1 MNSLEPTDRRRWA
14 AQGALCTSLVV
25 VTIDNTVLNTAI
37 PTLARELHA
46 TTVDLQWINNAY
58 TLAFAALLITAG
70 GLGARFGH
78 RRILLTGLTLFALG
92 SACAAL
98 SHTSLQLIGWRTVMG
113 AAAALVM
120 PATLSLVV
128 SIFAP
133 HERGRAIGIWSA
145 TAGLGIAIG
154 PVAGGV
160 LLEHFNWGSV
170 FWINLPLV
178 AGVIAATILLVPPAR
193 GITKGSFDIPGLL
206 LSAGGLALMVDALTQ
221 ASLRGWSSPVTL
233 VEIVSATA
241 LLAVFI
247 WWELRASAPMTDVR
261 IFTSRVFSISNAIL
275 AVTFFAVFGVLFT
288 YTQYLQLVRGYGPLV
303 AGVGAVPFAIVMAA
317 VASSSDRMV
326 GRFGVRSSIASG
338 LAVMS
343 VGLLVL
349 SIAADRYAPFG
360 ILAAIMALV
369 GAGMGL
375 VMAPATTT
383 SISSVAPQQASMA
396 SSINSVVRELGGV
409 LGVAVIGTV
418 VATVFRSRFEP
429 GVDTSTADLAQIHA
443 GAPPASALTDAA
455 NQAYTSAM
463 STGIQICAAVAF
475 VGALAVIA
483 LFPAPRLPAPR
494 RPVSSPPAD
503 LANSDDADARSSS
516 NP

>member
-14 AQGALCTSLVV
+14 ALGALCTSLVV
-25 VTIDNTVLNTAI
+25 VTIDNTILNTAI
-37 PTLARELHA
+37 PTLARELRA
-46 TTVDLQWINNAY
+46 TTVDLQWITNAY

-78 RRILLTGLTLFALG
+78 RRILLTGLTVFALG
-92 SACAAL
+92 SAFAAL

-128 SIFAP
+128 SMFAP

-160 LLEHFNWGSV
+160 LLEHFSWGSV
-170 FWINLPLV
+170 FWINVPLV
-178 AGVIAATILLVPPAR
+178 AGVIAATVSLVPPAR
-193 GITKGSFDIPGLL
+193 GITKVRSTSPAPVIRRRTGFDRGCPHPGKP
-206 LSAGGLALMVDALTQ
+206 SRMVVARH
-221 ASLRGWSSPVTL
+221 AS
-233 VEIVSATA
+233 EIVSATA
-241 LLAVFI
+241 LLAGFV

-261 IFTSRVFSISNAIL
+261 IFTSRVFSTSNAIL
-275 AVTFFAVFGVLFT
+275 AVTFFSLFGVLFT

-303 AGVGAVPFAIVMAA
+303 AGVGAVPFAIVMAT

-326 GRFGVRSSIASG
+326 GRFGVRSSIATG

-343 VGLLVL
+343 AGLLVL

-383 SISSVAPQQASMA
+383 SMSSVAPQQASMA

-429 GVDTSTADLAQIHA
+429 GVDTSTADPAQIHA

-483 LFPAPRLPAPR
+483 LFPAPR
-494 RPVSSPPAD
+494 RPVSCPPAD

>member
-14 AQGALCTSLVV
+14 ALGALCTSLVV
-25 VTIDNTVLNTAI
+25 VTIDNTILNTAI
-37 PTLARELHA
+37 PTLARELRA
-46 TTVDLQWINNAY
+46 TTVDLQWITNAY

-92 SACAAL
+92 SAFAAL
-98 SHTSLQLIGWRTVMG
+98 SHTSMQLIGWRTVMG

-128 SIFAP
+128 SMFAP
-133 HERGRAIGIWSA
+133 QERGRAIGIWSA

-160 LLEHFNWGSV
+160 LLEHFSWGSV
-170 FWINLPLV
+170 FWINVPLV
-178 AGVIAATILLVPPAR
+178 AGVIAATVFLVPPAR

-206 LSAGGLALMVDALTQ
+206 LSAGGLALIVDALTQ
-221 ASLRGWSSPVTL
+221 ASLRGWSSPVTVL
-233 VEIVSATA
+233 EIVSATA
-241 LLAVFI
+241 LLAGFV

-261 IFTSRVFSISNAIL
+261 IFTSRVFSTSNAIL
-275 AVTFFAVFGVLFT
+275 AVTFFALFGVLFT

-303 AGVGAVPFAIVMAA
+303 AGVGAVPFAIVMAT

-326 GRFGVRSSIASG
+326 GRFGVRSSIATG

-343 VGLLVL
+343 AGLLVL

-383 SISSVAPQQASMA
+383 SMSSVAPQQASMA

-429 GVDTSTADLAQIHA
+429 GVGTSTADPAQIHA
-443 GAPPASALTDAA
+443 GAPRECLDRRSEPGLQLGDEYRNPNLCRSRVRRCVGRHCTVSRT
-455 NQAYTSAM
+455 TSPGFL
-463 STGIQICAAVAF
+463 SS
-475 VGALAVIA
+475 
-483 LFPAPRLPAPR
+483 R
-494 RPVSSPPAD
+494 RPRQ
-503 LANSDDADARSSS
+503 LG
-516 NP
+516 

>member
-14 AQGALCTSLVV
+14 ALGALCTSLVV
-25 VTIDNTVLNTAI
+25 VTIDNTILNTAI
-37 PTLARELHA
+37 PTLARELRA
-46 TTVDLQWINNAY
+46 TTVDLQWITNAY

-92 SACAAL
+92 SAFAAL
-98 SHTSLQLIGWRTVMG
+98 SHTSMQLIGWRTVMG

-128 SIFAP
+128 SMFAP
-133 HERGRAIGIWSA
+133 QERGRAIGIWSA

-160 LLEHFNWGSV
+160 LLEHFSWGSV
-170 FWINLPLV
+170 FWINVPLV
-178 AGVIAATILLVPPAR
+178 AGVIAATVFLVPPAR

-206 LSAGGLALMVDALTQ
+206 LSAGGLALIVDALTQ
-221 ASLRGWSSPVTL
+221 ASLRGWSSPVTVL
-233 VEIVSATA
+233 EIVSATA
-241 LLAVFI
+241 LLAGFV

-261 IFTSRVFSISNAIL
+261 IFTSRVFSTSNAIL
-275 AVTFFAVFGVLFT
+275 AVTFFALFGVLFT

-303 AGVGAVPFAIVMAA
+303 AGVGAVPFAIVMAT

-326 GRFGVRSSIASG
+326 GRFGVRSSIATG

-343 VGLLVL
+343 AGLLVL

-383 SISSVAPQQASMA
+383 SMSSVAPQQASMA

-429 GVDTSTADLAQIHA
+429 GVGTSTADPAQIHA

-455 NQAYTSAM
+455 NQAYNSAM

-483 LFPAPRLPAPR
+483 LFPAPR
-494 RPVSSPPAD
+494 RPVSCPPAD

>member
-1 MNSLEPTDRRRWA
+1 MNSLHLTDRRRWA
-14 AQGALCTSLVV
+14 ALGALCTSLVV
-25 VTIDNTVLNTAI
+25 VTIDNTILNTAI
-37 PTLARELHA
+37 PTLARELPA

-78 RRILLTGLTLFALG
+78 RRILLTGLTLFTLG
-92 SACAAL
+92 SAFAAL

-128 SIFAP
+128 SMFVP

-160 LLEHFNWGSV
+160 LLEHFSWGSV
-170 FWINLPLV
+170 FWINVPLV
-178 AGVIAATILLVPPAR
+178 AVVIAATVSLVPSVE
-193 GITKGSFDIPGLL
+193 GMGKGSFDIPGLL
-206 LSAGGLALMVDALTQ
+206 LSAGGLALIVDALTQ
-221 ASLRGWSSPVTL
+221 ASLRGWPSPITL
-233 VEIVSATA
+233 LEIVSATA
-241 LLAVFI
+241 LLAGFV
-247 WWELRASAPMTDVR
+247 WWELRAPAPMTDVR

-275 AVTFFAVFGVLFT
+275 AATFFALFGVLFT
-288 YTQYLQLVRGYGPLV
+288 YTQYLQFVRGYGPLI
-303 AGVGAVPFAIVMAA
+303 AGVGAVPFALVMAA
-317 VASSSDRMV
+317 VASSSDRVV
-326 GRFGVRSSIASG
+326 GRLGVRSSIAGG
-338 LAVMS
+338 LTLMS

-349 SIAADRYAPFG
+349 SIAAGRYAPFG

-375 VMAPATTT
+375 VMAPATTA
-383 SISSVAPQQASMA
+383 SMSSVAPQQAPMA

-409 LGVAVIGTV
+409 LGVAVVGTV

-429 GVDTSTADLAQIHA
+429 GVGTSTVDLAQIHA
-443 GAPPASALTDAA
+443 DAPTVSAVADAA
-455 NQAYTSAM
+455 NQAYSSAM
-463 STGIQICAAVAF
+463 CIGIQICAAVAF
-475 VGALAVIA
+475 LGALTIIT
-483 LFPAPRLPAPR
+483 LFPAPRRPA
-494 RPVSSPPAD
+494 SCPPAD
-503 LANSDDADARSSS
+503 PANSDGEGVRLPS

>member
-14 AQGALCTSLVV
+14 ALGALCTSLVV

-78 RRILLTGLTLFALG
+78 RRVLLTGLTLFALG

-98 SHTSLQLIGWRTVMG
+98 SHTALQLIGWRTVMG

-128 SIFAP
+128 AMFAP

-178 AGVIAATILLVPPAR
+178 AGVIAATVFLVPPTR

-206 LSAGGLALMVDALTQ
+206 LSAGGLALIVDALTQ

-275 AVTFFAVFGVLFT
+275 AVTFFALFGVLFT

-383 SISSVAPQQASMA
+383 SMSSVAPQQASMV

-483 LFPAPRLPAPR
+483 LFPAPR
-494 RPVSSPPAD
+494 RPVSCPPAD

>member
-14 AQGALCTSLVV
+14 ALGALCTSLVV
-25 VTIDNTVLNTAI
+25 VTIDNTILNTAI
-37 PTLARELHA
+37 PTLARELRA
-46 TTVDLQWINNAY
+46 TTVDLQWITNAY

-92 SACAAL
+92 SAFAAL
-98 SHTSLQLIGWRTVMG
+98 SHTSMQLIGWRTVMG

-128 SIFAP
+128 SMFAP
-133 HERGRAIGIWSA
+133 QERGRAIGIWSA

-160 LLEHFNWGSV
+160 LLEHFSWGSV
-170 FWINLPLV
+170 FWINVPLV
-178 AGVIAATILLVPPAR
+178 AGVIAATVFLVPPAR

-206 LSAGGLALMVDALTQ
+206 LSAGGLALIVDALTQ
-221 ASLRGWSSPVTL
+221 ASLRGWSSPVTVL
-233 VEIVSATA
+233 EIVSATA
-241 LLAVFI
+241 LLAGFV

-261 IFTSRVFSISNAIL
+261 IFTSRVFSTSNAIL
-275 AVTFFAVFGVLFT
+275 AVTFFALFGVLFT

-303 AGVGAVPFAIVMAA
+303 AGVGAVPFAIVMAT

-326 GRFGVRSSIASG
+326 GRFGVRSSIATG

-343 VGLLVL
+343 AGLLVL

-383 SISSVAPQQASMA
+383 SMSSVAPQQASMA

-429 GVDTSTADLAQIHA
+429 GVGTSTADPAQIHA

-483 LFPAPRLPAPR
+483 LFPAPR
-494 RPVSSPPAD
+494 RPVSCPPAD

>member
-14 AQGALCTSLVV
+14 ALGALCTSLVV
-25 VTIDNTVLNTAI
+25 VTIDNTILNTAI
-37 PTLARELHA
+37 PTLARELQA
-46 TTVDLQWINNAY
+46 TTVDLQWITNAY

-92 SACAAL
+92 SAFAAL
-98 SHTSLQLIGWRTVMG
+98 SHTSMQLIGWRTVMG

-128 SIFAP
+128 SMFAP
-133 HERGRAIGIWSA
+133 QERGRAIGIWSA

-160 LLEHFNWGSV
+160 LLEHFSWGSV
-170 FWINLPLV
+170 FWINVPLV
-178 AGVIAATILLVPPAR
+178 AGVIAATVFLVPPAR

-206 LSAGGLALMVDALTQ
+206 LSAGGLALIVDALTQ
-221 ASLRGWSSPVTL
+221 ASLRGWSSPVTVL
-233 VEIVSATA
+233 EIVSATA
-241 LLAVFI
+241 LLAGFV

-261 IFTSRVFSISNAIL
+261 IFTSRVFSTSNAIL
-275 AVTFFAVFGVLFT
+275 AVTFFALFGVLFT

-303 AGVGAVPFAIVMAA
+303 AGVGAVPFAIVMAT

-326 GRFGVRSSIASG
+326 GRFGVRSSIATG

-343 VGLLVL
+343 AGLLVL

-383 SISSVAPQQASMA
+383 SMSSVAPQQASMA

-429 GVDTSTADLAQIHA
+429 GVDTSTADPAQIHA

-483 LFPAPRLPAPR
+483 LFPAPR
-494 RPVSSPPAD
+494 RPVSCPPAD

>member
-14 AQGALCTSLVV
+14 ALGALCTSLVV
-25 VTIDNTVLNTAI
+25 VTIDNTILNTAI
-37 PTLARELHA
+37 PTLARELQA
-46 TTVDLQWINNAY
+46 TTVDLQWITNAY

-92 SACAAL
+92 SAFAAL
-98 SHTSLQLIGWRTVMG
+98 SHTSMQLIGWRTVMG

-128 SIFAP
+128 SMFAP
-133 HERGRAIGIWSA
+133 QERGRAIGIWSA

-160 LLEHFNWGSV
+160 LLEHFSWGSV
-170 FWINLPLV
+170 FWINVPLV
-178 AGVIAATILLVPPAR
+178 AGVIAATVFLVPPAR

-206 LSAGGLALMVDALTQ
+206 LSAGGLALIVDALTQ
-221 ASLRGWSSPVTL
+221 ASLRGWSSPVTVL
-233 VEIVSATA
+233 EIVSATA
-241 LLAVFI
+241 LLAGFV

-261 IFTSRVFSISNAIL
+261 IFTSRVFSTSNAIL
-275 AVTFFAVFGVLFT
+275 AVTFFALFGVLFT

-303 AGVGAVPFAIVMAA
+303 AGVGAVPFAIVMAT

-326 GRFGVRSSIASG
+326 GRFGVRSSIATG

-343 VGLLVL
+343 AGLLVL

-383 SISSVAPQQASMA
+383 SMSSVAPQQASMA

-429 GVDTSTADLAQIHA
+429 GVGTSTADPAQIHA

-483 LFPAPRLPAPR
+483 LFPAPR
-494 RPVSSPPAD
+494 RPVSCPPAD

>member
-1 MNSLEPTDRRRWA
+1 
-14 AQGALCTSLVV
+14 
-25 VTIDNTVLNTAI
+25 
-37 PTLARELHA
+37 
-46 TTVDLQWINNAY
+46 
-58 TLAFAALLITAG
+58 
-70 GLGARFGH
+70 
-78 RRILLTGLTLFALG
+78 
-92 SACAAL
+92 
-98 SHTSLQLIGWRTVMG
+98 MG

-128 SIFAP
+128 SMFAP

-160 LLEHFNWGSV
+160 LLEHFSWGSV
-170 FWINLPLV
+170 FWINVPLV
-178 AGVIAATILLVPPAR
+178 AGVIAATVSLVPPAR

-206 LSAGGLALMVDALTQ
+206 LSAGGLALIVDALTQ

-241 LLAVFI
+241 LLAGFV

-261 IFTSRVFSISNAIL
+261 IFTSRVFSTSNAIL
-275 AVTFFAVFGVLFT
+275 AVTFFALFGVLFT

-303 AGVGAVPFAIVMAA
+303 AGVGAVPFAIVMAT

-343 VGLLVL
+343 AGLLVL

-375 VMAPATTT
+375 IMAPATTT
-383 SISSVAPQQASMA
+383 SMSSVAPQQASMA

-429 GVDTSTADLAQIHA
+429 GVDTSTADPAQIHA

-483 LFPAPRLPAPR
+483 LFPAPR
-494 RPVSSPPAD
+494 RPVSCPPAD

>member
-1 MNSLEPTDRRRWA
+1 MNFLEPTDRRRWA
-14 AQGALCTSLVV
+14 ALGALCTSLVV

-78 RRILLTGLTLFALG
+78 RRVLLTGLTLFALG

-98 SHTSLQLIGWRTVMG
+98 SHTALQLIGWRTVMG

-128 SIFAP
+128 AMFAP

-178 AGVIAATILLVPPAR
+178 AGVIAATVFLVPPAR

-206 LSAGGLALMVDALTQ
+206 LSAGGLALIVDALTQ

-275 AVTFFAVFGVLFT
+275 AATFFALFGVLFT

-383 SISSVAPQQASMA
+383 SMSSVAPQQASMA

-483 LFPAPRLPAPR
+483 LFPAPR
-494 RPVSSPPAD
+494 RPVSCPPAD

>member
-1 MNSLEPTDRRRWA
+1 MMNSLEPTDRRRWA
-14 AQGALCTSLVV
+14 ALGALCTSLVV
-25 VTIDNTVLNTAI
+25 VTIDNTILNTAI
-37 PTLARELHA
+37 PTLARELRA
-46 TTVDLQWINNAY
+46 TTVDLQWITNAY

-92 SACAAL
+92 SAFAAL

-128 SIFAP
+128 SMFTP

-160 LLEHFNWGSV
+160 LLEHFSWGSV
-170 FWINLPLV
+170 FWINVPLV
-178 AGVIAATILLVPPAR
+178 AGVIAATVSLVPPAR

-206 LSAGGLALMVDALTQ
+206 LSAGGLALIVDALTQ

-261 IFTSRVFSISNAIL
+261 IFTSRVFSTSNAIL
-275 AVTFFAVFGVLFT
+275 AVTFFALFGVLFT

-303 AGVGAVPFAIVMAA
+303 AGVGAVPFAIVMAT

-326 GRFGVRSSIASG
+326 GRFGVRSSIATG

-343 VGLLVL
+343 AGLLVL

-375 VMAPATTT
+375 VMAPATTA
-383 SISSVAPQQASMA
+383 SMSSVAPQQAAMA

-409 LGVAVIGTV
+409 LGVAVVGTV

-429 GVDTSTADLAQIHA
+429 GVGTSTVDLAQIHA
-443 GAPPASALTDAA
+443 DAPPVSIVAEAA

-463 STGIQICAAVAF
+463 CMGIQICAAAAF
-475 VGALAVIA
+475 LGALAVIA
-483 LFPAPRLPAPR
+483 LFPAPRRPA
-494 RPVSSPPAD
+494 SCPPAD
-503 LANSDDADARSSS
+503 PANSDGEGVRSPSI
-516 NP
+516 P

>member
-14 AQGALCTSLVV
+14 ALGALCTSLVV
-25 VTIDNTVLNTAI
+25 VTIDNTILNTAI
-37 PTLARELHA
+37 PTLARELRA
-46 TTVDLQWINNAY
+46 TTVDLQWITNAY

-92 SACAAL
+92 SAFAAL

-128 SIFAP
+128 SMFTP

-160 LLEHFNWGSV
+160 LLEHFSWGSV
-170 FWINLPLV
+170 FWINVPLV
-178 AGVIAATILLVPPAR
+178 AGVIAATVSLVPPAR

-206 LSAGGLALMVDALTQ
+206 LSAGGLALIVDALTQ

-261 IFTSRVFSISNAIL
+261 IFTSRVFSTSNAIL
-275 AVTFFAVFGVLFT
+275 AVTFFALFGVLFT

-303 AGVGAVPFAIVMAA
+303 AGVGAVPFAIVMAT

-326 GRFGVRSSIASG
+326 GRFGVRSSIATG

-343 VGLLVL
+343 AGLLVL

-375 VMAPATTT
+375 VMAPATTA
-383 SISSVAPQQASMA
+383 SMSSVAPQQAAMA

-409 LGVAVIGTV
+409 LGVAVVGTV

-429 GVDTSTADLAQIHA
+429 GVGTSTVDLAQIHA
-443 GAPPASALTDAA
+443 DAPPVSIVAEAA

-463 STGIQICAAVAF
+463 CMGIQICAAAAF
-475 VGALAVIA
+475 LGALAVIA
-483 LFPAPRLPAPR
+483 LFPAPRRPA
-494 RPVSSPPAD
+494 SCPPAD
-503 LANSDDADARSSS
+503 PANSDGEGVRSPSI
-516 NP
+516 P

>member
-1 MNSLEPTDRRRWA
+1 
-14 AQGALCTSLVV
+14 
-25 VTIDNTVLNTAI
+25 
-37 PTLARELHA
+37 
-46 TTVDLQWINNAY
+46 
-58 TLAFAALLITAG
+58 
-70 GLGARFGH
+70 
-78 RRILLTGLTLFALG
+78 
-92 SACAAL
+92 
-98 SHTSLQLIGWRTVMG
+98 MG

-128 SIFAP
+128 SMFAP

-160 LLEHFNWGSV
+160 LLEHFSWGSV
-170 FWINLPLV
+170 FWINVPLV
-178 AGVIAATILLVPPAR
+178 AGVIAATVFLVPPAR

-206 LSAGGLALMVDALTQ
+206 LSAGGLALIVDALTQ
-221 ASLRGWSSPVTL
+221 ASLRGWSSPVTVL
-233 VEIVSATA
+233 EIVSATA
-241 LLAVFI
+241 LLAGFV

-261 IFTSRVFSISNAIL
+261 IFTSRVFSTSNAIL
-275 AVTFFAVFGVLFT
+275 AVTFFALFGVLFT

-303 AGVGAVPFAIVMAA
+303 AGVGAVPFAIVMAT

-326 GRFGVRSSIASG
+326 GRFGVRSSIATG

-343 VGLLVL
+343 AGLLVL

-383 SISSVAPQQASMA
+383 SMSSVAPQQASMA

-429 GVDTSTADLAQIHA
+429 GVDTSTADPAQIHA

-483 LFPAPRLPAPR
+483 LFPAPR
-494 RPVSSPPAD
+494 RPVSCPPAD

>member
-1 MNSLEPTDRRRWA
+1 
-14 AQGALCTSLVV
+14 
-25 VTIDNTVLNTAI
+25 
-37 PTLARELHA
+37 
-46 TTVDLQWINNAY
+46 
-58 TLAFAALLITAG
+58 
-70 GLGARFGH
+70 
-78 RRILLTGLTLFALG
+78 
-92 SACAAL
+92 
-98 SHTSLQLIGWRTVMG
+98 
-113 AAAALVM
+113 
-120 PATLSLVV
+120 
-128 SIFAP
+128 
-133 HERGRAIGIWSA
+133 
-145 TAGLGIAIG
+145 
-154 PVAGGV
+154 VAGGV
-160 LLEHFNWGSV
+160 LLEHFSWGSV
-170 FWINLPLV
+170 FWINVPLV
-178 AGVIAATILLVPPAR
+178 AGVIAATVSLVPPAR

-206 LSAGGLALMVDALTQ
+206 LSAGGLALIVDALTQ
-221 ASLRGWSSPVTL
+221 ASLRGWSSPVTVL
-233 VEIVSATA
+233 EIVSATA
-241 LLAVFI
+241 LLAGFV

-275 AVTFFAVFGVLFT
+275 AVTFFALFGVLFT

-303 AGVGAVPFAIVMAA
+303 AGVGAVPFAIVMAT

-326 GRFGVRSSIASG
+326 GRFGVRSSIATG

-343 VGLLVL
+343 AGLLVL

-383 SISSVAPQQASMA
+383 SMSSVAPQQASMA

-418 VATVFRSRFEP
+418 VATDFRSRFEP
-429 GVDTSTADLAQIHA
+429 GVDTSTADPAQIHA

-483 LFPAPRLPAPR
+483 LFPAPR
-494 RPVSSPPAD
+494 RPVSCPPAD

>member
-1 MNSLEPTDRRRWA
+1 
-14 AQGALCTSLVV
+14 
-25 VTIDNTVLNTAI
+25 
-37 PTLARELHA
+37 
-46 TTVDLQWINNAY
+46 
-58 TLAFAALLITAG
+58 
-70 GLGARFGH
+70 
-78 RRILLTGLTLFALG
+78 
-92 SACAAL
+92 
-98 SHTSLQLIGWRTVMG
+98 MG

-128 SIFAP
+128 SMFAP

-160 LLEHFNWGSV
+160 LLEHFSWGSV
-170 FWINLPLV
+170 FWINVPLV
-178 AGVIAATILLVPPAR
+178 AGVIAATVSLVPPAR

-206 LSAGGLALMVDALTQ
+206 LSAGGLALIVDALTQ
-221 ASLRGWSSPVTL
+221 ASLRGWSSPVTVL
-233 VEIVSATA
+233 EIVSATA
-241 LLAVFI
+241 LLAGFV

-261 IFTSRVFSISNAIL
+261 IFTSRVFSTSNAIL
-275 AVTFFAVFGVLFT
+275 AVTFFALFGVLFT

-303 AGVGAVPFAIVMAA
+303 AGVGAVPFAIVMAT

-326 GRFGVRSSIASG
+326 GRFGVRSSIATG

-343 VGLLVL
+343 AGLLVL

-383 SISSVAPQQASMA
+383 SMSSVAPQQASMA

-429 GVDTSTADLAQIHA
+429 GVGTSTADPAQIHA

-483 LFPAPRLPAPR
+483 LFPAPR
-494 RPVSSPPAD
+494 RPVSCPPAD

>member
-1 MNSLEPTDRRRWA
+1 
-14 AQGALCTSLVV
+14 
-25 VTIDNTVLNTAI
+25 
-37 PTLARELHA
+37 
-46 TTVDLQWINNAY
+46 
-58 TLAFAALLITAG
+58 
-70 GLGARFGH
+70 
-78 RRILLTGLTLFALG
+78 
-92 SACAAL
+92 
-98 SHTSLQLIGWRTVMG
+98 MG

-128 SIFAP
+128 SMFAP

-160 LLEHFNWGSV
+160 LLEHFSWGSV
-170 FWINLPLV
+170 FWINVPLV
-178 AGVIAATILLVPPAR
+178 AGVIAATVFLVPPAR

-206 LSAGGLALMVDALTQ
+206 LSAGGLALIVDALTQ

-261 IFTSRVFSISNAIL
+261 IFTSRVFSTSNAIL
-275 AVTFFAVFGVLFT
+275 AVTFFALFGVLFT

-303 AGVGAVPFAIVMAA
+303 AGVGAVPFAIVMAT

-326 GRFGVRSSIASG
+326 GRFGVRSSIATG

-343 VGLLVL
+343 AGLLVL

-383 SISSVAPQQASMA
+383 SMSSVAPQQASMA

-429 GVDTSTADLAQIHA
+429 GVDTSTADPAQIHA

-483 LFPAPRLPAPR
+483 LFPAPR
-494 RPVSSPPAD
+494 RPVSCPPAD
-503 LANSDDADARSSS
+503 PANSDDADARSSS

>member
-1 MNSLEPTDRRRWA
+1 
-14 AQGALCTSLVV
+14 
-25 VTIDNTVLNTAI
+25 
-37 PTLARELHA
+37 
-46 TTVDLQWINNAY
+46 
-58 TLAFAALLITAG
+58 
-70 GLGARFGH
+70 
-78 RRILLTGLTLFALG
+78 
-92 SACAAL
+92 
-98 SHTSLQLIGWRTVMG
+98 MG

-128 SIFAP
+128 SMFAP

-160 LLEHFNWGSV
+160 LLEHFSWGSV
-170 FWINLPLV
+170 FWINVPLV
-178 AGVIAATILLVPPAR
+178 AGVIAATVFLVPPAR

-206 LSAGGLALMVDALTQ
+206 LSAGGLALIVDALTQ
-221 ASLRGWSSPVTL
+221 ASLRGWSSPVTVL
-233 VEIVSATA
+233 EIVSATA
-241 LLAVFI
+241 LLAGFV

-275 AVTFFAVFGVLFT
+275 AVTFFALFGVLFT

-303 AGVGAVPFAIVMAA
+303 AGVGAVPFAIVMAT

-326 GRFGVRSSIASG
+326 GRFGVRSSIATG

-343 VGLLVL
+343 AGLLVL

-383 SISSVAPQQASMA
+383 SMSSVAPQQASMA

-429 GVDTSTADLAQIHA
+429 GVDTSTADPAQIHA

-483 LFPAPRLPAPR
+483 LFPAPR
-494 RPVSSPPAD
+494 RPVSCPPAD

>member
-1 MNSLEPTDRRRWA
+1 M
-14 AQGALCTSLVV
+14 
-25 VTIDNTVLNTAI
+25 
-37 PTLARELHA
+37 
-46 TTVDLQWINNAY
+46 
-58 TLAFAALLITAG
+58 
-70 GLGARFGH
+70 
-78 RRILLTGLTLFALG
+78 
-92 SACAAL
+92 
-98 SHTSLQLIGWRTVMG
+98 
-113 AAAALVM
+113 
-120 PATLSLVV
+120 
-128 SIFAP
+128 
-133 HERGRAIGIWSA
+133 
-145 TAGLGIAIG
+145 
-154 PVAGGV
+154 
-160 LLEHFNWGSV
+160 
-170 FWINLPLV
+170 LPIV
-178 AGVIAATILLVPPAR
+178 AGVIAATVLLVPPAR

-206 LSAGGLALMVDALTQ
+206 LSAGGLALIVDALTQ

-275 AVTFFAVFGVLFT
+275 AVTFFALFGVLFT

-303 AGVGAVPFAIVMAA
+303 AGVGAVPFAIVMAT
-317 VASSSDRMV
+317 VACSSDRMV

-383 SISSVAPQQASMA
+383 SMSSVAPQQASMA

-429 GVDTSTADLAQIHA
+429 GVDTSTADLAQIYA

-475 VGALAVIA
+475 VGAMAVIV
-483 LFPAPRLPAPR
+483 LFPAPRLPAPH
-494 RPVSSPPAD
+494 RPASCPPAD
-503 LANSDDADARSSS
+503 LANSDDADVRSSS

>member
-1 MNSLEPTDRRRWA
+1 MGSTGRPLHIPRRSHDRQHHPQHRYPDPCRD
-14 AQGALCTSLVV
+14 L
-25 VTIDNTVLNTAI
+25 
-37 PTLARELHA
+37 RA
-46 TTVDLQWINNAY
+46 TTVDLQWITNAY

-92 SACAAL
+92 SAFAAL

-128 SIFAP
+128 SMFAP

-160 LLEHFNWGSV
+160 LLEHFSWGSV
-170 FWINLPLV
+170 FWINVPLV
-178 AGVIAATILLVPPAR
+178 AGVIAATVSLVPPAR

-206 LSAGGLALMVDALTQ
+206 LSAGGLALIVDALTQ

-261 IFTSRVFSISNAIL
+261 IFTSRVFSTSNAIL
-275 AVTFFAVFGVLFT
+275 AVTFFALFGVLFT

-303 AGVGAVPFAIVMAA
+303 AGVGAVPFAIVMAT

-326 GRFGVRSSIASG
+326 GRFGVRSSIATG

-343 VGLLVL
+343 AGLLVL

-383 SISSVAPQQASMA
+383 SMSSVAPQQASMA

-429 GVDTSTADLAQIHA
+429 GVDTSTADPAQIHA

-483 LFPAPRLPAPR
+483 LFPAPR
-494 RPVSSPPAD
+494 RPVSCPPAD

>member
-1 MNSLEPTDRRRWA
+1 
-14 AQGALCTSLVV
+14 
-25 VTIDNTVLNTAI
+25 
-37 PTLARELHA
+37 
-46 TTVDLQWINNAY
+46 
-58 TLAFAALLITAG
+58 
-70 GLGARFGH
+70 
-78 RRILLTGLTLFALG
+78 
-92 SACAAL
+92 
-98 SHTSLQLIGWRTVMG
+98 
-113 AAAALVM
+113 
-120 PATLSLVV
+120 
-128 SIFAP
+128 
-133 HERGRAIGIWSA
+133 
-145 TAGLGIAIG
+145 
-154 PVAGGV
+154 
-160 LLEHFNWGSV
+160 
-170 FWINLPLV
+170 
-178 AGVIAATILLVPPAR
+178 
-193 GITKGSFDIPGLL
+193 
-206 LSAGGLALMVDALTQ
+206 
-221 ASLRGWSSPVTL
+221 
-233 VEIVSATA
+233 
-241 LLAVFI
+241 
-247 WWELRASAPMTDVR
+247 MTDVR
-261 IFTSRVFSISNAIL
+261 IFTSRVFSTSNAIL
-275 AVTFFAVFGVLFT
+275 AVTFFALFGVLFT

-303 AGVGAVPFAIVMAA
+303 AGVGAVPFAIVMAT

-326 GRFGVRSSIASG
+326 GRFGVRSSIATG

-343 VGLLVL
+343 AGLLVL

-383 SISSVAPQQASMA
+383 SMASVAPQQASMA

-418 VATVFRSRFEP
+418 VATDFRSRFEP
-429 GVDTSTADLAQIHA
+429 GVDTSTADPAQIHA

-483 LFPAPRLPAPR
+483 LFPAPR
-494 RPVSSPPAD
+494 RPVSCPPAD